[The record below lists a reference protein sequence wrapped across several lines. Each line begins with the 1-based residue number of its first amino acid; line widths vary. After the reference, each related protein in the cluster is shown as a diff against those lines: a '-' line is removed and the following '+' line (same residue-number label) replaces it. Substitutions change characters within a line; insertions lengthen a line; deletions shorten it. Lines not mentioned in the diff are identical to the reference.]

1 MTCIPGIQIERTTD
15 MKTEERIRKILEA
28 TPDQLCKID
37 AVLNGNSEH
46 HETRDTRLLTLADA
60 AKALGVSRM
69 TIHRMA
75 AEGRIPTI
83 ETRMGRRRV
92 PAFALTDFLE
102 EAKKKK
108 TIRK

>member
-1 MTCIPGIQIERTTD
+1 
-15 MKTEERIRKILEA
+15 MKTEERIRNILEA
-28 TPDQLCKID
+28 TPDQLSKID
-37 AVLNGNSEH
+37 AILEGNLEP
-46 HETRDTRLLTLADA
+46 HEKIDTRLLTLADA

-92 PAFALTDFLE
+92 PAFALTDFLK
-102 EAKKKK
+102 EAKF
-108 TIRK
+108 RKRVRR